1 MSTLPVKKLKKNP
14 WIQGRKKFRNFNLR
28 ALKVAGGIVLLG
40 VFVKDV
46 QSCQGKLLKL
56 RLIIMTIIY

>member
-1 MSTLPVKKLKKNP
+1 MKKLKKNP

-40 VFVKDV
+40 VFVEDV